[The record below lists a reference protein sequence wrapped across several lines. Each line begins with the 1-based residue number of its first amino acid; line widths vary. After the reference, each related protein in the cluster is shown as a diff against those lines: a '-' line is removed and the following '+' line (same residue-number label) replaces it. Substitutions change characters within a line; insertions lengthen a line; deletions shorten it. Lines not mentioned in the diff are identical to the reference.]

1 MRDFIRMSK
10 AAGKTKLIFD
20 MRGNGGG
27 NAILGYDTFK
37 HVFPQADQEPFGG
50 TRYRAHEALDI
61 AGQMTRDFDNNK
73 TYAQGNQT
81 AFVQAFNDI
90 SQQDIFL
97 YTVGF
102 NFEHQL
108 DAENQ
113 RINSWE
119 QMFGPEQVNGDSFS
133 TTLRYNFTDEA
144 SYTYPGFSVIGF
156 RENAN
161 ETQTPQP
168 FKAQDMVMVRTARS
182 SRFCEG

>member
-1 MRDFIRMSK
+1 MRDFIRLSK

-37 HVFPQADQEPFGG
+37 QVFPQADQEPFGG
-50 TRYRAHEALDI
+50 TRYRANEALNI
-61 AGQMTRDFDNNK
+61 AGQMTSDFNNNK

-108 DAENQ
+108 DANNQ

-119 QMFGPEQVNGDSFS
+119 QMFGPEQVNGDAV
-133 TTLRYNFTDEA
+133 TTTIRYNFTDEV

-156 RENAN
+156 RENTN

-168 FKAQDMVMVRTARS
+168 FQAQDMVMVRTAI
-182 SRFCEG
+182 